1 MSDFDMQKATCS
13 LMMEHCKISIVV
25 PCYNEEGN
33 VQYLHDKIIAA
44 LEGHKEYEL
53 IFVDDGS
60 SDNTLANIVALAEQN
75 DKVTYVSF
83 SRNFGHQNALKA
95 GFDHASGDCVIS
107 MDADLQHPPE
117 LIGAM
122 LEKWQEGYDI
132 VYTVRDDSRDN
143 HTFKKITSSIFYRL
157 INSFANLK
165 LNQGCADFR
174 LLDRTVV
181 EELKRINESVLFYR
195 GLFGWLGFRQYGI
208 SYIPSERFSG
218 TTKYSLRKMIA
229 FALAGITSFSV
240 KPLHFATLAG
250 FALSGLATVYALY
263 AVYIYFFTDTAVA
276 GWTSV
281 LASVLFIGGFQ
292 LIILGIIGE
301 YIGKMFIEV
310 KRRPHYIV
318 KETNMGT
325 LATSSGRPGRQAGT
339 KRWIR

>member
-1 MSDFDMQKATCS
+1 
-13 LMMEHCKISIVV
+13 MEPCKISIVV

-33 VQYLHDKIIAA
+33 IHYLHDRIIAA
-44 LEGHKEYEL
+44 LAGHEAYEL
-53 IFVDDGS
+53 ILVDDGS
-60 SDNTLANIVALAEQN
+60 SDRTLATIVALAERN
-75 DKVTYVSF
+75 DKVKYFSF

-122 LEKWQEGYDI
+122 LDKWREGYDI
-132 VYTVRDDSRDN
+132 VYTVRDDSHDT
-143 HTFKKITSSIFYRL
+143 HLFKKITSSFFYRF
-157 INSFANLK
+157 INSCANLN
-165 LNQGCADFR
+165 LAQGGADFR
-174 LLDRTVV
+174 LLDRAVV
-181 EELKRINESVLFYR
+181 DELKRINESVLFYR

-208 SYIPSERFSG
+208 SYVPNERFSG
-218 TTKYSLRKMIA
+218 ATKYSLRRMVA

-250 FALSGLATVYALY
+250 FALSGLATLYALY
-263 AVYIYFFTDTAVA
+263 ALYVYFFTDTAVA

-325 LATSSGRPGRQAGT
+325 ASGRCAGT
-339 KRWIR
+339 RWIR